1 MAQLSKTSSN
11 RRRLCMAAPIAVAL
25 SGAAFAATP
34 PSVPGSPGIG
44 PLKLDDIRL
53 SFGIPEAGPTTKFVK
68 PDEALPSF
76 KAVIRYA
83 GGGTIAGRWELV
95 SPADA
100 TPDETSILPEAQMSA
115 SERGRLRRFELLESF
130 STLLPALLGTHT
142 ISGPN
147 LPADTLKLIGA
158 YRIVLRIE
166 AVSSAGNAVTQKR
179 LPMLPLKLHLLG
191 GPTPLPVPVPA
202 PVATPTN

>member
-11 RRRLCMAAPIAVAL
+11 RRRLCMAAPIAMAL

-53 SFGIPEAGPTTKFVK
+53 SFGIPDAGPTTKFIK
-68 PDEALPSF
+68 PGEAMPSF

-100 TPDETSILPEAQMSA
+100 TPDETSILPESQMSA
-115 SERGRLRRFELLESF
+115 SERSRLGRFELLESF
-130 STLLPALLGTHT
+130 SALLPQLLGTHT
-142 ISGPN
+142 ITGPS
-147 LPADTLKLIGA
+147 LRAETLKLIGA
-158 YRIVLRIE
+158 YRIVLRLE
-166 AVSSAGNAVTQKR
+166 DVSSSGAVVIQKR
-179 LPMLPLKLHLLG
+179 LPITPLKLHLLG
-191 GPTPLPVPVPA
+191 GPEPLPN
-202 PVATPTN
+202 ATS